1 MKAGP
6 SRRSTATAIVSEPI
20 RRFFDKGGLSLRIP
34 AVEAD
39 DLPTRLRE
47 VPLSFHAVDQVDVS
61 ALARGLQTDDVVVRG
76 AAFE

>member
-1 MKAGP
+1 MNSSDA
-6 SRRSTATAIVSEPI
+6 SEDIDNSGPI
-20 RRFFDKGGLSLRIP
+20 RRLFDQGGLRLRIP

-47 VPLSFHAVDQVDVS
+47 VPLSFHAVDQVDVR
-61 ALARGLQTDDVVVRG
+61 ALARGLQTDDVVVGG